1 MRGMVR
7 GSSGVVVEIEAAA
20 AVVALVYVVLTGPC
34 RAWGGAHDSG
44 EVSKDGI
51 WAGR

>member
-1 MRGMVR
+1 
-7 GSSGVVVEIEAAA
+7 VVENEAVAA
-20 AVVALVYVVLTGPC
+20 MVALVYVVLAGPC
-34 RAWGGAHDSG
+34 RAWGAHDSG